1 MAVAL
6 DLFCGAGG
14 AAMGLHRS
22 GLFDRIVG
30 VDIEP
35 QPDYPFEFFQGD
47 AMTFSNLYNFDFVWA
62 SPPCERYS
70 ATMTLNAARGNFHV
84 IKESY
89 PDLVDPTGQM
99 LAGHP
104 WTAIENVPG
113 AGLRPDIVLEGG
125 NVGIAHL
132 KRRRHFEVSWDTL
145 SPKPM
150 HVAPTFIQ
158 AYGHGTVSM
167 SMMDNRE
174 RAGLPRTTRVSEIQ
188 DAFDVKWVD
197 DRRKLNRMVVPAY
210 ARYVVEDAV
219 RHGFG
224 A

>member
-1 MAVAL
+1 MIAL

-22 GLFDRIVG
+22 GLFSQIVG

-47 AMTFSNLYNFDFVWA
+47 AMTFSNLYDFDFVWA

-70 ATMTLNAARGNFHV
+70 RTLPLNIKRG
-84 IKESY
+84 IKTVEDY
-89 PDLVDPTGQM
+89 PDLVEPCVSM
-99 LAGHP
+99 LGGHP
-104 WTAIENVPG
+104 WTAVENVPNSG
-113 AGLRPDIVLEGG
+113 IRPDIVLEGG
-125 NVGIAHL
+125 NVGIPHL
-132 KRRRHFEVSWDTL
+132 TRRRWFQVSWPTL
-145 SPKPM
+145 SPVPY
-150 HVAPTFIQ
+150 HIGLTYLQP
-158 AYGHGTVSM
+158 YGSGCT
-167 SMMDNRE
+167 DERTPRNRE